1 MSRNR
6 IIILVFLLSISITS
20 ALLTAQD
27 NISIAVLPL
36 QANGIS
42 PSEAMVLTDE
52 LRSVMVQIAK
62 YTVVERSNMESIL
75 KEQGFQLSGCTSA
88 ECAVEAGKLLG
99 VNKMVTGSVGKL
111 GELYNI
117 NIRLFDVGT
126 GRIEKTVGQKHEG
139 SVEELLDVINKLG
152 YEISAS
158 GTLSLQ
164 DDKADTK
171 DTGQY
176 GNQSEELQTGSYRS
190 GNRLGLWLG
199 INFPRTSTISEV
211 GKGYGVGLF
220 YKAHL
225 ISNLFIQPELSFT
238 SSEFEYDG
246 PDDILQFEYFHLSVL
261 LSYEIT
267 TTNIKE
273 FFLSLNGGATLN
285 SVLGAKEEYDGDV
298 ADIKSEIR
306 DNTVSIIFGIGL
318 GIRLGKI
325 TITVE
330 PRLERGLSTIF
341 KDDESWEV
349 GKSQVLYIIAGIS
362 F

>member
-52 LRSVMVQIAK
+52 LRSVMVQKGK

-75 KEQGFQLSGCTSA
+75 TEQGFQLSGCTSA

-126 GRIEKTVGQKHEG
+126 GRIEKTVSQKHEG
-139 SVEELLDVINKLG
+139 SVEELLDIINKLG

-158 GTLSLQ
+158 GTLSSQ
-164 DDKADTK
+164 DDKADAK

-176 GNQSEELQTGSYRS
+176 GNQPEELQTVSYWT
-190 GNRLGLWLG
+190 GNRIGLWLG

-211 GKGYGVGLF
+211 GMGYGAGLY
-220 YKAHL
+220 YKVHL
-225 ISNLFIQPELSFT
+225 LNHLFIQPELFYT
-238 SSEFEYDG
+238 MSEIEYYE
-246 PDDILQFEYFHLSVL
+246 PDDILKFEYLHIPLL

-267 TTNIKE
+267 STNIKD
-273 FFLSLNGGATLN
+273 FILILNAGAALN
-285 SVLGAKEEYDGDV
+285 SILSAKEEYEGYVSDF
-298 ADIKSEIR
+298 KSEVK
-306 DNTVSIIFGIGL
+306 DNSFSVILGIGM
-318 GIRLGKI
+318 GIRFGKI
-325 TITVE
+325 IATLE
-330 PRLERGLSTIF
+330 ARYERGLSTIL
-341 KDDESWEV
+341 KDDVDWEV
-349 GKSQVLYIIAGIS
+349 GKSQAFYIIAGIS

>member
-6 IIILVFLLSISITS
+6 IIILVFLLSISTTS
-20 ALLTAQD
+20 TLLTAQD

-36 QANGIS
+36 QGNGIS
-42 PSEAMVLTDE
+42 PSETMVLTDE
-52 LRSVMVQIAK
+52 LRSVMVQKGK

-111 GELYNI
+111 GELYSI

-126 GRIEKTVGQKHEG
+126 GRIEKTVSQKHEG

-158 GTLSLQ
+158 GTLDLQ
-164 DDKADTK
+164 DDKADAK
-171 DTGQY
+171 DTEQY
-176 GNQSEELQTGSYRS
+176 GNRSDELQDVSYRS

-211 GKGYGVGLF
+211 GNGFGAGVF
-220 YKAHL
+220 YKVRL
-225 ISNLFIQPELSFT
+225 LNDFFIQPELSYST
-238 SSEFEYDG
+238 RRLEFYE
-246 PDDILQFEYFHLSVL
+246 PDDILKFEYFHVALL

-267 TTNIKE
+267 
-273 FFLSLNGGATLN
+273 
-285 SVLGAKEEYDGDV
+285 
-298 ADIKSEIR
+298 
-306 DNTVSIIFGIGL
+306 
-318 GIRLGKI
+318 
-325 TITVE
+325 
-330 PRLERGLSTIF
+330 
-341 KDDESWEV
+341 
-349 GKSQVLYIIAGIS
+349 
-362 F
+362 

>member
-6 IIILVFLLSISITS
+6 IIILIFLLSISITS

-27 NISIAVLPL
+27 KISIAVLPL

-126 GRIEKTVGQKHEG
+126 GRIEKTVSQKHEG
-139 SVEELLDVINKLG
+139 SIEELLDIINKLG

-158 GTLSLQ
+158 GALSLQ
-164 DDKADTK
+164 DDKADAK

-176 GNQSEELQTGSYRS
+176 GNQAEELQTVSYWT
-190 GNRLGLWLG
+190 GNRIGFWLG
-199 INFPRTSTISEV
+199 INLPRTSMLSEV
-211 GKGYGVGLF
+211 GTGYRAGLF

-225 ISNLFIQPELSFT
+225 VNHLFIQPELSYAT
-238 SSEFEYDG
+238 SEIEYYE
-246 PDDILQFEYFHLSVL
+246 PDDILKFEYLNVTLL

-267 TTNIKE
+267 STNIDDFILILE
-273 FFLSLNGGATLN
+273 AGPALN
-285 SVLGAKEEYDGDV
+285 SILSAKQEYEGYISDN
-298 ADIKSEIR
+298 KSEVK
-306 DNTVSIIFGIGL
+306 DNSFSIILGVGL

-325 TITVE
+325 ITTLE
-330 PRLERGLSTIF
+330 ARYERGLSTIF
-341 KDDESWEV
+341 KDDLEWEV
-349 GKSQVLYIIAGIS
+349 GKSQAFYIIAGIS